1 VLGLLLAPANVP
13 TMGAMWRAADGSVLV
28 QRASPILRASAYLLV
43 TALLVLGTYV
53 AVLRLG

>member
-1 VLGLLLAPANVP
+1 
-13 TMGAMWRAADGSVLV
+13 V